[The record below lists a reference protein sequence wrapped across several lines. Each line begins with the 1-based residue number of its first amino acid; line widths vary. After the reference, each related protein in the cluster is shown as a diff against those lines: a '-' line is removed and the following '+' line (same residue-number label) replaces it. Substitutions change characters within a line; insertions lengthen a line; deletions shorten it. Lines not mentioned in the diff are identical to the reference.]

1 MNFVKMKNKKGQM
14 RGIFSILTTSIVFI
28 ISWFVIGVMELSS
41 GFISQMLQMMITVS
55 TGVENA
61 SFAIKMI
68 VPAFFIFSMLGFIL
82 YLKGASSEI

>member
-1 MNFVKMKNKKGQM
+1 MKQMNKKSQM
-14 RGIFSILTTSIVFI
+14 RGIFGILTTSIIFLL
-28 ISWFVIGVMELSS
+28 SWFIIGVMELSS
-41 GFISQMLQMMITVS
+41 GFISTMLQMMITVS

-61 SFAIKMI
+61 GFAIKMI